1 LPDRIDSEPPE
12 PHELPGR
19 RAFLAGAIALTA
31 AACSSSS
38 KGKGAGSSAA
48 SSSSTAPGAS
58 SSTASQTAPVT
69 SAEFVASGRRDKQ
82 QVALTFHTNGDRMLA
97 EKLLETVEAQHVQI
111 TAFIVGSWLETNT
124 DFAKRITD
132 GGHELANH
140 TYSHPTFP
148 KLDASAMSA
157 EVTKCRDVIASL
169 SGSGGRWFRPSGTTN
184 GTDDPGPTVRGIA
197 AAAGY
202 PTILGFDVDP
212 SDYLDP
218 GATTIVKRTN
228 DTVQPGSIIS
238 LHFGHQGTIDAL
250 PAILL
255 DLRRRGLEP
264 VTVGT
269 LLGA

>member
-1 LPDRIDSEPPE
+1 
-12 PHELPGR
+12 
-19 RAFLAGAIALTA
+19 
-31 AACSSSS
+31 
-38 KGKGAGSSAA
+38 
-48 SSSSTAPGAS
+48 
-58 SSTASQTAPVT
+58 
-69 SAEFVASGRRDKQ
+69 
-82 QVALTFHTNGDRMLA
+82 M
-97 EKLLETVEAQHVQI
+97 
-111 TAFIVGSWLETNT
+111 
-124 DFAKRITD
+124 
-132 GGHELANH
+132 
-140 TYSHPTFP
+140 
-148 KLDASAMSA
+148 
-157 EVTKCRDVIASL
+157 
-169 SGSGGRWFRPSGTTN
+169 
-184 GTDDPGPTVRGIA
+184 VRGIA

-218 GATTIVKRTN
+218 GATTIAKRTN